1 MMTDEILF
9 HIQRHFR
16 FHPTTEQEEA
26 IQTFAHFLTARDPH
40 SLMILTGSAGT
51 GKTSIAGAIVQT
63 LTQLRQ
69 KVVLMAPTGR
79 AAKVFS
85 MNSDGHP
92 AFTIHRKIYRQ
103 RTFDGSGG
111 RFNLND
117 NLFTDTLFMVDE
129 ASMVANLGAADTTF
143 GSGCLLDD
151 LVQYVYA
158 GRNCRLLLIGDK
170 AQLPPVGE
178 TESPALLAHVMEGYG
193 MTVFHCDLSEV
204 LRQNQD
210 SGILFNATRIREM
223 ITREHLTQL
232 PQIRLTAF
240 ADVTLVSGD
249 ELVDRLNSSYNQV
262 GTDETIVITRSN
274 KRANIFNR
282 GIRGMVLECEEM
294 LVRGDLLM
302 IVKNNY
308 YWTEREKSSISFLA
322 NGDRARVVRVS
333 HQRKEH
339 DLHFADVWL
348 QFPDY
353 ENLELEA
360 TIVLESLTTEAPAL
374 TREQNEHLYNKVM
387 EDYADIPLK
396 ADRMKKVKN
405 DVFFNALQIK
415 YAYAITCHKAQGGQW
430 EHVFLD
436 QGYVSAE
443 ALTPDY
449 LHWLYTAFTRAR
461 SRLFLVN
468 WPQAQCEET

>member
-1 MMTDEILF
+1 MNPDKLVEQITCELGF
-9 HIQRHFR
+9 E
-16 FHPTTEQEEA
+16 PTIDQA
-26 IQTFAHFLTARDPH
+26 SALQTFARFITVSNSRTA
-40 SLMILTGSAGT
+40 MILRGSAGT
-51 GKTSIAGAIVQT
+51 GKTSLAGAIV
-63 LTQLRQ
+63 RASARVGI
-69 KVVLMAPTGR
+69 KVVLLAPTGR

-85 MNSDGHP
+85 RYSGAQAN
-92 AFTIHRKIYRQ
+92 TIHRRIYRE
-103 RTFDGSGG
+103 RTFDGTEGV
-111 RFNLND
+111 FELNK
-117 NLFTDTLFMVDE
+117 NLFKNALFMVDE
-129 ASMVANLGAADTTF
+129 ASMISLTTISDSF

-178 TESPALLAHVMEGYG
+178 TESPALLARVMEGYG
-193 MTVFHCDLSEV
+193 MTVFQCDLSEV

-249 ELVDRLNSSYNQV
+249 ELVDRLNNSYNQV

-360 TIVLESLTTEAPAL
+360 TVVLESLTTEAPAL

>member
-26 IQTFAHFLTARDPH
+26 IQTFARFLTARDPH

-178 TESPALLAHVMEGYG
+178 TESPALLAHVM
-193 MTVFHCDLSEV
+193 
-204 LRQNQD
+204 
-210 SGILFNATRIREM
+210 
-223 ITREHLTQL
+223 
-232 PQIRLTAF
+232 
-240 ADVTLVSGD
+240 
-249 ELVDRLNSSYNQV
+249 
-262 GTDETIVITRSN
+262 
-274 KRANIFNR
+274 
-282 GIRGMVLECEEM
+282 
-294 LVRGDLLM
+294 
-302 IVKNNY
+302 
-308 YWTEREKSSISFLA
+308 
-322 NGDRARVVRVS
+322 
-333 HQRKEH
+333 
-339 DLHFADVWL
+339 
-348 QFPDY
+348 
-353 ENLELEA
+353 
-360 TIVLESLTTEAPAL
+360 
-374 TREQNEHLYNKVM
+374 
-387 EDYADIPLK
+387 
-396 ADRMKKVKN
+396 
-405 DVFFNALQIK
+405 
-415 YAYAITCHKAQGGQW
+415 
-430 EHVFLD
+430 
-436 QGYVSAE
+436 
-443 ALTPDY
+443 
-449 LHWLYTAFTRAR
+449 
-461 SRLFLVN
+461 
-468 WPQAQCEET
+468 

>member
-26 IQTFAHFLTARDPH
+26 IQTFARFLTARDPH

-240 ADVTLVSGD
+240 ADVALVSGD

-360 TIVLESLTTEAPAL
+360 TVVLESLTTEAPAL

-449 LHWLYTAFTRAR
+449 LHWLYTAFTRAQ